1 MSCETNNLQGEVK
14 KSSTF
19 TKKEKNWILYDV
31 ANSAYTLLA
40 TALLAFY
47 FDFLSPS
54 ESLTTVWGFVNVIV
68 TVIAVILCP
77 IMGTYADF
85 SKKRNIFMIFASIG
99 IGGCL
104 LLSMFSAIKTF
115 AFAGILFLIVYVVT
129 EVGYTS
135 ANVFYD
141 SMLSD
146 ITTDEKMHKVSA
158 NGYAWGYIGSCI
170 PFIICLVLY
179 VLGDMVFLGD
189 VIGYTE
195 AGKAIYDK
203 PFLGMAYTLC
213 CIVTAVW
220 WFVFTL
226 PLYKSY
232 KQVHFLPRPEKPV
245 KETFTRLGS
254 VFKEL
259 VKNKKALFF
268 LIAYFFYIDGVH
280 TIIKMAMSIGKDLQ
294 FENFGVVKLVIALFV
309 TQIVA
314 FPFAILFGKLASK
327 YKSNTLLIVCI
338 AAYMGIGV
346 LAVFLRQEWQFWA
359 MAVGVGMFQGGI
371 QAMSRS
377 YFTKIVPADK
387 TGEFFGIYDI
397 FGKSAAIVG
406 VGLIS
411 LLSGFFPLAEG
422 TWINISLIPLPILFV
437 LGLVFFLV
445 SMKIPAQKAEEAGEE
460 SSEGTEEI
468 LG

>member
-1 MSCETNNLQGEVK
+1 MQENAQAKLG
-14 KSSTF
+14 F

-54 ESLTTVWGFVNVIV
+54 ESLTTVWGSVNVIV
-68 TVIAVILCP
+68 TIIAVILCP

-85 SKKRNIFMIFASIG
+85 SQKRKVFMVFASIG
-99 IGGCL
+99 IIGCT
-104 LLSMFSAIKTF
+104 LLSIFSAIKSF
-115 AFAGILFLIVYVVT
+115 AFAGILFLIMYIVT

-146 ITTDEKMHKVSA
+146 VTTDEKMHKVSA

-170 PFIICLVLY
+170 PFIVCLVLY
-179 VLGDMVFLGD
+179 VLGDMVLLGD
-189 VIGYTE
+189 VVGYTE
-195 AGKAIYDK
+195 AGKAIYEK
-203 PFLGMAYTLC
+203 PYLGLAYTLC
-213 CIVTAVW
+213 CLVTAVW
-220 WFVFTL
+220 WFIFTL

-232 KQVHFLPRPEKPV
+232 QQTNFMEKPEKPIR
-245 KETFTRLGS
+245 ETFVRLGS
-254 VFKEL
+254 IFKEFA
-259 VKNKKALFF
+259 KNKKALFF

-294 FENFGVVKLVIALFV
+294 FENFGTVKLVIALFV
-309 TQIVA
+309 TQLVA
-314 FPFAILFGKLASK
+314 FPCAIVFGKLSSK
-327 YKSNTLLIVCI
+327 YKSNKLLIACI
-338 AAYMGIGV
+338 CAYAAIGV
-346 LAVFLRQEWQFWA
+346 LAVFLRQEWQFWV
-359 MAVGVGMFQGGI
+359 MAVGVGMFQGGV

-377 YFTKIVPADK
+377 YFTKIIPTEK
-387 TGEFFGIYDI
+387 SGEFFGIYDI

-422 TWINISLIPLPILFV
+422 TWINVALIPLPVLFL

-445 SMKIPAQKAEEAGEE
+445 SIKIPADPDSKLAEEER
-460 SSEGTEEI
+460 TK
-468 LG
+468 L

>member
-1 MSCETNNLQGEVK
+1 MSNAQANG
-14 KSSTF
+14 F
-19 TKKEKNWILYDV
+19 TRKEKNWILYDV

-54 ESLTTVWGFVNVIV
+54 ESLTTVWGSVNVIV
-68 TVIAVILCP
+68 TIIAVILCP

-85 SKKRNIFMIFASIG
+85 SKKRKIFMLFASVGIIG
-99 IGGCL
+99 CT
-104 LLSMFSAIKTF
+104 LLSVFSAIKSISF
-115 AFAGILFLIVYVVT
+115 EGILFLIMYIIT

-146 ITTDEKMHKVSA
+146 VTTDEKMHKVSA

-170 PFIICLVLY
+170 PFIVCLVLY
-179 VLGDMVFLGD
+179 VLGDMILVTKVDG
-189 VIGYTE
+189 VVT
-195 AGKAIYDK
+195 DK
-203 PFLGMAYTLC
+203 PYLGLAYTLC
-213 CIVTAVW
+213 CLITAVW
-220 WFVFTL
+220 WFIFTL

-232 KQVHFLPRPEKPV
+232 EQKHFMPKPEKPIR
-245 KETFTRLGS
+245 ETFSRLGS
-254 VFKEL
+254 IFKDL
-259 VKNKKALFF
+259 AKNKKALFF

-294 FENFGVVKLVIALFV
+294 FENFGTVKLVIALFV

-314 FPFAILFGKLASK
+314 FPCAIIFGKLSSK
-327 YKSNTLLIVCI
+327 YKSNKLLVSCIVAY
-338 AAYMGIGV
+338 AAIGV
-346 LAVFLRQEWQFWA
+346 LAVFLRQEWQFWV
-359 MAVGVGMFQGGI
+359 MAVGVGMFQGGV

-377 YFTKIVPADK
+377 YFTKIIPSEK
-387 TGEFFGIYDI
+387 TGEYFGIYDI

-422 TWINISLIPLPILFV
+422 TWINIALLPLPVLFL

-445 SMKIPAQKAEEAGEE
+445 SIKIPADADSKLAEEER
-460 SSEGTEEI
+460 TK
-468 LG
+468 L

>member
-1 MSCETNNLQGEVK
+1 MQENAQTKLG
-14 KSSTF
+14 F

-54 ESLTTVWGFVNVIV
+54 ESLTTVWGSVNVIV
-68 TVIAVILCP
+68 TIIAVILCP

-85 SKKRNIFMIFASIG
+85 SQKRKVFMVFASIG
-99 IGGCL
+99 IIGCT
-104 LLSMFSAIKTF
+104 LLSIFSAIKSF
-115 AFAGILFLIVYVVT
+115 AFAGILFLIMYIVT

-146 ITTDEKMHKVSA
+146 VTTDEKMHKVSA

-170 PFIICLVLY
+170 PFIVCLVLY
-179 VLGDMVFLGD
+179 VLGDMVLLGD
-189 VIGYTE
+189 VVGYTE
-195 AGKAIYDK
+195 AGKAIYEK
-203 PFLGMAYTLC
+203 PYLGLAYTLC
-213 CIVTAVW
+213 CLVTAVW
-220 WFVFTL
+220 WFIFTL

-232 KQVHFLPRPEKPV
+232 QQTNFMEKPEKPIR
-245 KETFTRLGS
+245 ETFVRLGS
-254 VFKEL
+254 IFKEFA
-259 VKNKKALFF
+259 KNKKALFF

-294 FENFGVVKLVIALFV
+294 FENFGTVKLVIALFV
-309 TQIVA
+309 TQLVA
-314 FPFAILFGKLASK
+314 FPCAIVFGKLSSK
-327 YKSNTLLIVCI
+327 YKSNKLLIACI
-338 AAYMGIGV
+338 CAYAAIGV
-346 LAVFLRQEWQFWA
+346 LAVFLRQEWQFWV
-359 MAVGVGMFQGGI
+359 MAVGVGMFQGGV

-377 YFTKIVPADK
+377 YFTKIIPTEK
-387 TGEFFGIYDI
+387 SGEFFGIYDI

-411 LLSGFFPLAEG
+411 LLSGIFPLAEG
-422 TWINISLIPLPILFV
+422 TWINIALLPLPVLFL

-445 SMKIPAQKAEEAGEE
+445 SIKIPADPDSKLAEEER
-460 SSEGTEEI
+460 TK
-468 LG
+468 L

>member
-1 MSCETNNLQGEVK
+1 MASP
-14 KSSTF
+14 F
-19 TKKEKNWILYDV
+19 TKKEKDWILYDV

-54 ESLTTVWGFVNVIV
+54 ESLTTVWGSVNVIV
-68 TVIAVILCP
+68 TIIAVFLCP

-85 SKKRNIFMIFASIG
+85 SKKKNIFMTFAGIG
-99 IGGCL
+99 MGGCL
-104 LLSMFSAIKTF
+104 VLSIFSAIRGATF
-115 AFAGILFLIVYVVT
+115 AGVLFLIVYVVT

-146 ITTDEKMHKVSA
+146 ITTDEKMHRVSA

-170 PFIICLVLY
+170 PFIVCLVLY
-179 VLGDMVFLGD
+179 VLGDMVL
-189 VIGYTE
+189 VTKV
-195 AGKAIYDK
+195 AGVVVDK
-203 PFLGMAYTLC
+203 PYLGLAYTLC
-213 CIVTAVW
+213 CIITAAW
-220 WFVFTL
+220 WFIFTI

-232 KQVHFLPRPEKPV
+232 HQQHFLPKPAKPV
-245 KETFTRLGS
+245 KETFVRLGS
-254 VFKEL
+254 IFKEL
-259 VKNKKALFF
+259 AKNKKALFF

-280 TIIKMAMSIGKDLQ
+280 TIIKMAMSIGKDLN
-294 FENFGVVKLVIALFV
+294 FPNFGVVKLVIALFV

-327 YKSNTLLIVCI
+327 YKSNKLLIACI
-338 AAYMGIGV
+338 IAYMGIGV

-359 MAVGVGMFQGGI
+359 MAVGVGMFQGGV

-377 YFTKIVPADK
+377 YFTKIIPTEK
-387 TGEFFGIYDI
+387 SGEFFGIYDI

-411 LLSGFFPLAEG
+411 ILSSIFPLAKG
-422 TWINISLIPLPILFV
+422 TWINISLIPLPVLFAI
-437 LGLVFFLV
+437 GLVLFIL
-445 SMKIPAQKAEEAGEE
+445 SMRVPADANSKLALEEAQLTKSNEE
-460 SSEGTEEI
+460 
-468 LG
+468 

>member
-1 MSCETNNLQGEVK
+1 MEEQTVCASK
-14 KSSTF
+14 KQTSF
-19 TKKEKNWILYDV
+19 TKKEKHWILYDV

-54 ESLTTVWGFVNVIV
+54 ESLTTIWGSVNVIV
-68 TVIAVILCP
+68 TIIAVILCP

-85 SKKRNIFMIFASIG
+85 SQKRKIFMTFAGIG
-99 IGGCL
+99 IGGCF
-104 LLSMFSAIKTF
+104 LLSIFSAFKGF
-115 AFAGILFLIVYVVT
+115 AIAGVLFIVVYVVT

-146 ITTDEKMHKVSA
+146 VTTDEKMHNVSA

-170 PFIICLVLY
+170 PFIFCLVLY
-179 VLGDMVFLGD
+179 VLGDMILVTKDAMGV
-189 VIGYTE
+189 VI
-195 AGKAIYDK
+195 DK
-203 PFLGMAYTLC
+203 PYLGVAYTLC
-213 CIVTAVW
+213 CIITAVW
-220 WFVFTL
+220 WFIFTM
-226 PLYKSY
+226 PLYKNY
-232 KQVHFLPRPEKPV
+232 KQVHFLPRPKHPV
-245 KETFTRLGS
+245 KETFSRLGS
-254 VFKEL
+254 IFKEL
-259 VKNKKALFF
+259 AKNKKALFF

-280 TIIKMAMSIGKDLQ
+280 TIIKMAMSIGKDLN
-294 FENFGVVKLVIALFV
+294 FPNFGVVKLVIALFV

-327 YKSNTLLIVCI
+327 FKSNILLIVCI
-338 AAYMGIGV
+338 VAYMAIGL

-377 YFTKIVPADK
+377 YFTKIIPAEK

-411 LLSGFFPLAEG
+411 LLSGFFPLANG
-422 TWINISLIPLPILFV
+422 TWINVSLIPLPILFA
-437 LGLVFFLV
+437 LGLIFFFI
-445 SMKIPAQKAEEAGEE
+445 SMKIPADKDSKLAKEEE
-460 SSEGTEEI
+460 
-468 LG
+468 LFRN

>member
-1 MSCETNNLQGEVK
+1 MQENTQTKLG
-14 KSSTF
+14 F

-54 ESLTTVWGFVNVIV
+54 ESLTTVWGSVNVIV
-68 TVIAVILCP
+68 TIIAVILCP

-85 SKKRNIFMIFASIG
+85 SQKRKVFMVFASIG
-99 IGGCL
+99 IIGCT
-104 LLSMFSAIKTF
+104 LLSIFSAIKSF
-115 AFAGILFLIVYVVT
+115 AFAGILFLIMYIVT

-146 ITTDEKMHKVSA
+146 VTTDEKMHKVSA

-170 PFIICLVLY
+170 PFIVCLVLY
-179 VLGDMVFLGD
+179 VLGDMVLLGD
-189 VIGYTE
+189 VVGYTE
-195 AGKAIYDK
+195 AGKAIYEK
-203 PFLGMAYTLC
+203 PYLGLAYTLC
-213 CIVTAVW
+213 CLVTAVW
-220 WFVFTL
+220 WFIFTL

-232 KQVHFLPRPEKPV
+232 QQTNFMEKPEKPIR
-245 KETFTRLGS
+245 ETFVRLGS
-254 VFKEL
+254 IFKEFA
-259 VKNKKALFF
+259 KNKKALFF

-294 FENFGVVKLVIALFV
+294 FENFGTVKLVIALFV
-309 TQIVA
+309 TQLVA
-314 FPFAILFGKLASK
+314 FPCAIVFGKLSSK
-327 YKSNTLLIVCI
+327 YKSNKLLIACI
-338 AAYMGIGV
+338 CAYAAIGV
-346 LAVFLRQEWQFWA
+346 LAVFLRQEWQFWV
-359 MAVGVGMFQGGI
+359 MAVGVGMFQGGV

-377 YFTKIVPADK
+377 YFTKIIPTEK
-387 TGEFFGIYDI
+387 SGEFFGIYDI

-411 LLSGFFPLAEG
+411 LLSGIFPLAEG
-422 TWINISLIPLPILFV
+422 TWINIALLPLPVLFL

-445 SMKIPAQKAEEAGEE
+445 SIKIPADPDSKLAEEER
-460 SSEGTEEI
+460 TK
-468 LG
+468 L